1 MHVAM
6 ALEPKAPRLHRQPEL
21 SPGLRPGRNPYEKPR
36 KSSGL
41 GTLPGLN
48 SGWQVCGQAVDG
60 AAAVQKAYQLAPD
73 IISMDFSMPRT
84 DVVQAAREIAQS
96 GADIRL
102 RSRNWLGARG
112 LRGAISKPEIS
123 RISYAIKA
131 FQRGETFFYA
141 R

>member
-1 MHVAM
+1 
-6 ALEPKAPRLHRQPEL
+6 
-21 SPGLRPGRNPYEKPR
+21 
-36 KSSGL
+36 
-41 GTLPGLN
+41 LPGLN

-73 IISMDFSMPRT
+73 IIAMDFSMPRT

-123 RISYAIKA
+123 RMSYAIKA
-131 FQRGETFFYA
+131 FQRGETFSYA